1 MTSVSAASG
10 IVAQDMCKSFD
21 DHLVL
26 DKVSLAVEEGTI
38 LALLG
43 PNGAGKTTMV
53 RILSTLIPADS
64 GSMRIAGHDVVTDP
78 DGVRAVIG
86 VTGQFSAVD
95 NLLTGAENLQLM
107 ADLRH
112 LGREA
117 GRRRV
122 AELLEQFD
130 LTDAAHKLLS
140 TYSGGMRRR
149 LDLAMTLVSKPRV
162 IFLDEP
168 TTGLD
173 PRSRRTMW
181 QIIRELAT
189 AGVTILLTTQYLD
202 EADQLA
208 DRIAVLDQGRIV
220 AEGTPAELKS
230 RIPGGH
236 VRLHFADPHLL
247 HSASELLAAAA
258 PDEDQLVLQVP
269 ADGTVDSLRGLLDEL
284 HEARISVERLDDPY
298 PGPRRRVLR
307 RHRQPRHRAA
317 QRRPR
322 TTRSTA
328 VMTTLAY
335 TLSDS
340 RVMLRRNL
348 KHQLRYPSMTVMLI
362 GIPIV
367 LLLLFVYV
375 FGGQLGAGLGAHEGR
390 SAYLNYVVPGLL
402 LLTVASAIQG
412 TSIMVAMDMT
422 GGIIDRFRTMAIA
435 RASVLTGHVLGS
447 LIQTLV
453 AIAVLIAVAFGLGF
467 RSAAGPLHW
476 LAAIGILAL
485 FAFALIWLAVA
496 LGLAAKSVETASNTP
511 MILILL
517 PFLSSG
523 FVSTATMPTGLRQF
537 AEYQPF
543 TPVADTV
550 RGLLSGAAIGDHAIA
565 AIAWSIGIAVVA
577 YLWAI
582 RLYNRRRAAEPK

>member
-1 MTSVSAASG
+1 
-10 IVAQDMCKSFD
+10 
-21 DHLVL
+21 
-26 DKVSLAVEEGTI
+26 
-38 LALLG
+38 
-43 PNGAGKTTMV
+43 
-53 RILSTLIPADS
+53 
-64 GSMRIAGHDVVTDP
+64 
-78 DGVRAVIG
+78 
-86 VTGQFSAVD
+86 
-95 NLLTGAENLQLM
+95 
-107 ADLRH
+107 
-112 LGREA
+112 
-117 GRRRV
+117 
-122 AELLEQFD
+122 
-130 LTDAAHKLLS
+130 
-140 TYSGGMRRR
+140 
-149 LDLAMTLVSKPRV
+149 
-162 IFLDEP
+162 
-168 TTGLD
+168 
-173 PRSRRTMW
+173 
-181 QIIRELAT
+181 
-189 AGVTILLTTQYLD
+189 
-202 EADQLA
+202 
-208 DRIAVLDQGRIV
+208 
-220 AEGTPAELKS
+220 
-230 RIPGGH
+230 
-236 VRLHFADPHLL
+236 
-247 HSASELLAAAA
+247 
-258 PDEDQLVLQVP
+258 
-269 ADGTVDSLRGLLDEL
+269 
-284 HEARISVERLDDPY
+284 
-298 PGPRRRVLR
+298 
-307 RHRQPRHRAA
+307 
-317 QRRPR
+317 
-322 TTRSTA
+322 
-328 VMTTLAY
+328 MTTLAY

-375 FGGQLGAGLGAHEGR
+375 FGGQLGAGLGAGLGAHEGR

-511 MILILL
+511 MILFLL
-517 PFLSSG
+517 LFLSSG
-523 FVSTATMPTGLRQF
+523 FVATATMPTGLRQF

-550 RGLLSGAAIGDHAIA
+550 RGLLTGTAVGDHAIA
-565 AIAWSIGIAVVA
+565 AIAWSIGIAVAA

-582 RLYNRRRAAEPK
+582 RLYNRRRAAEPQ